1 MLLLLWLLCGIVL
14 VVYLV
19 VSGVISFCLLVL
31 VCACYLVRGFGVS
44 WFCFDCV
51 WCCVRV
57 VCFCGLNLLC
67 CFAGIWLGVWC
78 LLCWCLGDV

>member
-44 WFCFDCV
+44 WFCLIVFG
-51 WCCVRV
+51 V
-57 VCFCGLNLLC
+57 VLGW
-67 CFAGIWLGVWC
+67 FAFV
-78 LLCWCLGDV
+78 V